1 MRGALLG
8 GGRVGG
14 CVDVSRWRVSGREW
28 DEVVAYLRA
37 VGSAVVL
44 VTTEKQ
50 RVAATAFPG
59 AG

>member
-1 MRGALLG
+1 MRGALRG
-8 GGRVGG
+8 GGQVGG

-37 VGSAVVL
+37 VGSVVQ
-44 VTTEKQ
+44 VKQ